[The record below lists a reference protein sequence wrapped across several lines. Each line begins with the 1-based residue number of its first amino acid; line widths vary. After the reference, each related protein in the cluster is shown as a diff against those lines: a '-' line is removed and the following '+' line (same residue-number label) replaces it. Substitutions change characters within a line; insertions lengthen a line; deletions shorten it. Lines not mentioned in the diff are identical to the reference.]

1 MFVLLESFGKEDLK
15 KSLSLLEN
23 AKYSTRLETQQLLFG
38 VNSRDL
44 RTLDVNFQ
52 RLSSLAGEI
61 PENIIKVAESGIKSK
76 EDIMQIRS
84 DGYDLA
90 LIGSTLM
97 KTDQPKVILQD
108 FLKIGRGQK

>member
-23 AKYSTRLETQQLLFG
+23 AKYSKRLETQQLLFG

-61 PENIIKVAESGIKSK
+61 PENVIKVAESGIKSK
-76 EDIMQIRS
+76 QDIMQIRS

-97 KTDQPKVILQD
+97 RTGQPKVILQD

>member
-1 MFVLLESFGKEDLK
+1 M
-15 KSLSLLEN
+15 SLREN
-23 AKYSTRLETQQLLFG
+23 AKYSKRLETQQLLFG

-61 PENIIKVAESGIKSK
+61 PENVIKVAESGIKSK
-76 EDIMQIRS
+76 QDIMQIRS

-97 KTDQPKVILQD
+97 RTDQPKVILQD

>member
-1 MFVLLESFGKEDLK
+1 M
-15 KSLSLLEN
+15 SLLEN
-23 AKYSTRLETQQLLFG
+23 TKYSARLETQQLLFG

-61 PENIIKVAESGIKSK
+61 PENVIKVAESGIKSK
-76 EDIMQIRS
+76 QDIMQIRS

>member
-23 AKYSTRLETQQLLFG
+23 AKYSKRLETQQLLFG

-52 RLSSLAGEI
+52 RLSSLAGEL
-61 PENIIKVAESGIKSK
+61 PENVVKVAESGIKSK

>member
-1 MFVLLESFGKEDLK
+1 
-15 KSLSLLEN
+15 
-23 AKYSTRLETQQLLFG
+23 
-38 VNSRDL
+38 
-44 RTLDVNFQ
+44 
-52 RLSSLAGEI
+52 
-61 PENIIKVAESGIKSK
+61 
-76 EDIMQIRS
+76 MQIRS

>member
-1 MFVLLESFGKEDLK
+1 MFVLLESFGKKDLK

-23 AKYSTRLETQQLLFG
+23 AKYSKRLETQQLLFG
-38 VNSRDL
+38 INSRDL

-61 PENIIKVAESGIKSK
+61 PKNVIKVAESGIKSK

-97 KTDQPKVILQD
+97 KTDQPKAILQD